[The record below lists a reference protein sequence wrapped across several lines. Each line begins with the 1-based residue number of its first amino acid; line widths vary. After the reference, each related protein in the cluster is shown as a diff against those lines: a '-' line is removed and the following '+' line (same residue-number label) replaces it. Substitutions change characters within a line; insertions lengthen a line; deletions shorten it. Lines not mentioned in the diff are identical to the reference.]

1 MFDFESI
8 LTTIAPEVLLA
19 AAGLLGVTI
28 GAFLGDRFN
37 SLSFKFGALVLFA
50 AAGLAGYYWEG
61 GRAFDGLVETS
72 SYANFA
78 KVVSFVAGGISLL
91 VAEGFLR
98 RHETLRYEYA
108 LLVIFAAL
116 GMGIML
122 SSANFMT
129 LYLGVETLSL
139 SSYVLAAFHR
149 DSPRSAEAGL
159 KYFVLGALASG
170 LLLYGMS
177 LVYGYSGSTSYEL
190 VAEYGLVV
198 QTETFGTITREV
210 VVGLDQSMGFLF
222 GMVLMIVGLAFKVS
236 AAPMHVWTP
245 DVYEGS
251 PSPVVTFFATAPKFA
266 SIVVFCLV
274 MTFAFTPTLK
284 LATFVPFEGVQN
296 WQIIIG
302 LIAAASMMV
311 GAIGALPQNNI
322 KRLLGYSSIANMG
335 YVLVALS
342 AAAYLP
348 AVLNA
353 DDYASRDA
361 LLRSIDQSVNTAQ
374 SVSTGGFGSVL
385 IFMSAY
391 VIASLGLFG
400 GVLSMRREG
409 GMVEDVNEL
418 AGLIR
423 RQPGLA
429 SALTLLLISVS
440 GFPLAFGFL
449 GKLAVLEAGMD
460 AGLLPLIIILVL
472 SSVIA
477 MYYYLRIV
485 KIMWFDEQAEEFE
498 PVDGWVTLTVF
509 ISALVSVAL
518 LIFVSPFSDLAASV
532 AAGLVS

>member
-1 MFDFESI
+1 MFDLEAI
-8 LTTIAPEVLLA
+8 LAAMAPEVLLA

-37 SLSFKFGALVLFA
+37 GLSFKFGALVLFA
-50 AAGLAGYYWEG
+50 AAALSGYYWDG

-72 SYANFA
+72 SFANFA
-78 KVVSFVAGGISLL
+78 KVVSFVCGGVALL
-91 VAEGFLR
+91 MAEGFLR
-98 RHETLRYEYA
+98 RHETLRYEYS

-116 GMGIML
+116 GMGMIL

-139 SSYVLAAFHR
+139 SSYVLASFHR

-177 LVYGYSGSTSYEL
+177 LVYGFSGSTSYEI
-190 VAEYGLVV
+190 VAEA
-198 QTETFGTITREV
+198 EP
-210 VVGLDQSMGFLF
+210 SMGFMF
-222 GMVLMIVGLAFKVS
+222 GMVLMITGLAFKVS

-251 PSPVVTFFATAPKFA
+251 PSPVVAFFATAPKMASMAVFA
-266 SIVVFCLV
+266 IVMF
-274 MTFAFTPTLK
+274 TAFPQ
-284 LATFVPFEGVQN
+284 AVAFDN
-296 WQIIIG
+296 WQMIVGI
-302 LIAAASMMV
+302 IAAASMII
-311 GAIGALPQNNI
+311 GAFGALPQTNL

-335 YVLVALS
+335 YALVAV
-342 AAAYLP
+342 AAGVQYGA
-348 AVLNA
+348 
-353 DDYASRDA
+353 
-361 LLRSIDQSVNTAQ
+361 
-374 SVSTGGFGSVL
+374 GSLL
-385 IFMSAY
+385 IFMTAY

-409 GMVEDVNEL
+409 GMVEDIHEL
-418 AGLIR
+418 AGLVR

-460 AGLLPLIIILVL
+460 AGLLPLIIILIL

-485 KIMWFDEQAEEFE
+485 KIMWFDDQAEDFE
-498 PVDGWVTLTVF
+498 PVDGWVTMTVY
-509 ISALVSVAL
+509 ITALVSIAL
-518 LIFVSPFSDLAASV
+518 LIFVAPFSEMAAS
-532 AAGLVS
+532 AAASLIS

>member
-1 MFDFESI
+1 MFDFETI

-19 AAGLLGVTI
+19 AAGLLGVTV

-37 SLSFKFGALVLFA
+37 SLSFKFGAIVLFA
-50 AAGLAGYYWEG
+50 AAALAGYYWDG

-78 KVVSFVAGGISLL
+78 KVVSFVSGGIALL
-91 VAEGFLR
+91 MAEGFLR
-98 RHETLRYEYA
+98 RHETLRYEYS

-116 GMGIML
+116 GMGIIL

-129 LYLGVETLSL
+129 LYLGIETLSL
-139 SSYVLAAFHR
+139 SSYVLASFHR

-177 LVYGYSGSTSYEL
+177 LVYGFSGSTSYEV
-190 VAEYGLVV
+190 VAEA
-198 QTETFGTITREV
+198 ET
-210 VVGLDQSMGFLF
+210 SMGLLF
-222 GMVLMIVGLAFKVS
+222 GMVLMITGLAFKVS

-251 PSPVVTFFATAPKFA
+251 PSPVVAFFATAPKMA
-266 SIVVFCLV
+266 SMVVFAIV
-274 MTFAFTPTLK
+274 MFTAFPQAM
-284 LATFVPFEGVQN
+284 ATEN
-296 WQIIIG
+296 WQLIIAI
-302 LIAAASMMV
+302 IAAASMII
-311 GAIGALPQNNI
+311 GAFGALPQTNL

-335 YVLVALS
+335 YALVAI
-342 AAAYLP
+342 AAGVQYGA
-348 AVLNA
+348 
-353 DDYASRDA
+353 
-361 LLRSIDQSVNTAQ
+361 
-374 SVSTGGFGSVL
+374 GSLL
-385 IFMSAY
+385 IFMTAY

-409 GMVEDVNEL
+409 GMVEDINEL

-449 GKLAVLEAGMD
+449 GKLAVIQAGVDSGMW
-460 AGLLPLIIILVL
+460 PLVIILVL

-485 KIMWFDEQAEEFE
+485 KIMWFDDQAEDFE
-498 PVDGWVTLTVF
+498 PVDGWVTVTVYLA
-509 ISALVSVAL
+509 ALVSVAL
-518 LIFVSPFSDLAASV
+518 LIFVSPFSELAETV
-532 AAGLVS
+532 AAGLIS

>member
-1 MFDFESI
+1 MFDLEAI
-8 LTTIAPEVLLA
+8 LTTIAPEILLA
-19 AAGLLGVTI
+19 AAGLLGVTL
-28 GAFLGDRFN
+28 GAFIGDRFN
-37 SLSFKFGALVLFA
+37 SLSFKYGALVLFA
-50 AAGLAGYYWEG
+50 AAALAGYFWAG

-78 KVVSFVAGGISLL
+78 KVVSFVSAGIALL
-91 VAEGFLR
+91 MAEGFLR
-98 RHETLRYEYA
+98 RHETLRYEYT

-116 GMGIML
+116 GMGVIL

-139 SSYVLAAFHR
+139 SSYVLASFHR

-177 LVYGYSGSTSYEL
+177 LVYGFSGSTSYEI
-190 VAEYGLVV
+190 VAEA
-198 QTETFGTITREV
+198 EPN
-210 VVGLDQSMGFLF
+210 MGFLF
-222 GMVLMIVGLAFKVS
+222 GMVLMITGLAFKVS

-251 PSPVVTFFATAPKFA
+251 PSPVVALFATAPKMASMAVFA
-266 SIVVFCLV
+266 IVMF
-274 MTFAFTPTLK
+274 TAFPQA
-284 LATFVPFEGVQN
+284 LAFEN
-296 WQIIIG
+296 WQLIVAIIAGASMIIG
-302 LIAAASMMV
+302 AF
-311 GAIGALPQNNI
+311 GALPQTNL

-335 YVLVALS
+335 YALVAV
-342 AAAYLP
+342 AAG
-348 AVLNA
+348 V
-353 DDYASRDA
+353 
-361 LLRSIDQSVNTAQ
+361 Q
-374 SVSTGGFGSVL
+374 FGAGSLL
-385 IFMSAY
+385 IFMTAY

-409 GMVEDVNEL
+409 GMVEDINEL

-485 KIMWFDEQAEEFE
+485 KIMWFDDQAEDFE
-498 PVDGWVTLTVF
+498 PVDGWVTMTVYVTA
-509 ISALVSVAL
+509 IVSVAL
-518 LIFVSPFSDLAASV
+518 LIFVAPFSDLAAS
-532 AAGLVS
+532 AAASLIS

>member
-1 MFDFESI
+1 MFDLETI
-8 LTTIAPEVLLA
+8 LTAIAPEVLLA

-37 SLSFKFGALVLFA
+37 GLSFKFGALVLFA
-50 AAGLAGYYWEG
+50 AAALAGYHWEG

-78 KVVSFVAGGISLL
+78 KVVSFVSGGIALL
-91 VAEGFLR
+91 MAEGFLR
-98 RHETLRYEYA
+98 RHETLRYEYS
-108 LLVIFAAL
+108 LLIIFAAL
-116 GMGIML
+116 GMGMIL

-139 SSYVLAAFHR
+139 SSYVLASFHR
-149 DSPRSAEAGL
+149 DSPRSSEAGL

-177 LVYGYSGSTSYEL
+177 LVYGFSGSTSYEI
-190 VAEYGLVV
+190 VAEAEPTMGL
-198 QTETFGTITREV
+198 
-210 VVGLDQSMGFLF
+210 LF
-222 GMVLMIVGLAFKVS
+222 GMVLMITGLAFKVS

-251 PSPVVTFFATAPKFA
+251 PSPVVAFFATAPKMA
-266 SIVVFCLV
+266 SMVVFAIVLY
-274 MTFAFTPTLK
+274 TAFPQ
-284 LATFVPFEGVQN
+284 AMAFEN
-296 WQIIIG
+296 WQVIVGI
-302 LIAAASMMV
+302 IAAASMIV
-311 GAIGALPQNNI
+311 GAFGALPQTNL

-335 YVLVALS
+335 YALVAV
-342 AAAYLP
+342 AAGVQYGA
-348 AVLNA
+348 
-353 DDYASRDA
+353 
-361 LLRSIDQSVNTAQ
+361 
-374 SVSTGGFGSVL
+374 GSLL
-385 IFMSAY
+385 IFMTAY

-409 GMVEDVNEL
+409 GMVEDINEL
-418 AGLIR
+418 AGLVR

-429 SALTLLLISVS
+429 SALTLLLVSVS

-449 GKLAVLEAGMD
+449 GKLAVIQAGVSSGMW
-460 AGLLPLIIILVL
+460 PLVIILVL

-485 KIMWFDEQAEEFE
+485 KIMWFDEQAEDFE
-498 PVDGWVTLTVF
+498 PVDGWVTTTVY

-518 LIFVSPFSDLAASV
+518 LIFVAPFSELAETV
-532 AAGLVS
+532 AAGLIS